1 MKHTRIKLDNA
12 TITVFIEEGEL
23 KKCIY
28 EKDGELPIGTIVH
41 ARVKK
46 ADKKT
51 KTVFVDI
58 GESVDAFFSEEIA
71 LKAGDDDLFCIRK
84 TPDDEKGYTI
94 DGNFTLEDENGV
106 LNIKKN
112 YLNNIEDICFTRK
125 AGGDENILIKT
136 WESIKN
142 EKNTL
147 PIPKVVY
154 RAKSRAEREIDN
166 LNSEELEDFD
176 LNYIAKENAWIFERK
191 IDLNGGYL
199 YVDVLPYI
207 TFFDINSGN
216 FNSYYSSD
224 RNRHALNAEAMKK
237 IVHIIEARNI
247 EGVILVDLLKTKKN
261 IQFNFLNEL
270 KQKYP
275 FINFHDITKL
285 GILEMTVKKT
295 GGKTITKEMIFSNL

>member
-12 TITVFIEEGEL
+12 TITVFIEDGEL

-28 EKDGELPIGTIVH
+28 EKDGELPVGTIVH

-58 GESVDAFFSEEIA
+58 GENMDAFFPKEIA
-71 LKAGDDDLFCIRK
+71 LKAGEDDLFCIRK

-94 DGNFTLEDENGV
+94 DGNFTIEDENGV

-112 YLNNIEDICFTRK
+112 YFKNTEHIYFTPK
-125 AGGDENILIKT
+125 AGGDENVLIKT
-136 WESIKN
+136 WESIKS

-154 RAKSRAEREIDN
+154 RAKSRAEKEINN

-176 LNYIAKENAWIFERK
+176 LNSIAKENVWLFERK
-191 IDLNGGYL
+191 IDLNGGYI
-199 YVDVLPYI
+199 YVDILPYV

-216 FNSYYSSD
+216 FNSYYSSE

-237 IVHIIEARNI
+237 IVHIIEVRNI
-247 EGVILVDLLKTKKN
+247 EGVILVDLLKMKKN

-275 FINFHDITKL
+275 FINFYGITKL
-285 GILEMTVKKT
+285 GILEMTIKKT
-295 GGKTITKEMIFSNL
+295 GGRTIMKEMIFPNL